1 MPAWT
6 SEKTIDMRFAR
17 PVLFVLCLLPVVVLI
32 SSIAAGELGA
42 NPLEAIRDS
51 TGIWTLRFLL
61 MTLTI
66 TPLRRLTKWHSI
78 IKIRRMLGLFAFFY
92 AMIHF
97 VSYVWLDQFFDFSEM
112 VKDLTKRPFIM
123 AGYASF
129 VVLIPLAVT
138 STPKWIA
145 RLGGERWQLLHRL
158 IYVSAAAGVLHYI
171 WRVKLDVSRPVI
183 YGVVL
188 GILIILR
195 MYYLFDSRNR
205 LMRWRISSRTRRNI
219 CNCPSVGA
227 SAGSSKP
234 Q

>member
-1 MPAWT
+1 MPAWI
-6 SEKTIDMRFAR
+6 SAKTIDTRYVR
-17 PVLFVLCLLPVVVLI
+17 PVLFVLCLLPAVVLI
-32 SSIAAGELGA
+32 SSIAAGDLGA

-66 TPLRRLTKWHSI
+66 TPLRRLTKWHSV

-92 AMIHF
+92 AMLHF

-112 VKDLTKRPFIM
+112 ARDLTKRPFIM
-123 AGYASF
+123 AGYAGF
-129 VVLIPLAVT
+129 VVLVPLAVT
-138 STPKWIA
+138 STPKWIV

-171 WRVKLDVSRPVI
+171 WRLKLDVSRPVI

-188 GILIILR
+188 GILMMLR
-195 MYYLFDSRNR
+195 MYYLFDSKKR
-205 LMRWRISSRTRRNI
+205 LIRWRISSRTRRNT
-219 CNCPSVGA
+219 CNCPSAGA